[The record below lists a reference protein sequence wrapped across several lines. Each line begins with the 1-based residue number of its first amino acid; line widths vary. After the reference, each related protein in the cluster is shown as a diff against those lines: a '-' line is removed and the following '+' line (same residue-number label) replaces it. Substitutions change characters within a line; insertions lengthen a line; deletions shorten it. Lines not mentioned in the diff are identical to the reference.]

1 MLRGL
6 DMMEK
11 DRERAAKEQ
20 LETGTIVRNLTEE
33 VEKLEKEVNELKQER
48 RDREATLRD
57 KELEIGSYKVKV
69 NTLKKFKHVLDFRLR
84 EVTESLQ
91 PRDQQIERLNED
103 LISLEAEF
111 ENQLARQHQMESAL
125 QQKEVQIAELT
136 AEGGQLQE

>member
-33 VEKLEKEVNELKQER
+33 VEKLQKEVNALKQER

-57 KELEIGSYKVKV
+57 KELEIGAFKVKV

-84 EVTESLQ
+84 EVTLSLQ
-91 PRDQQIERLNED
+91 PKDETIAD
-103 LISLEAEF
+103 LGGKL
-111 ENQLARQHQMESAL
+111 
-125 QQKEVQIAELT
+125 KE
-136 AEGGQLQE
+136 